1 MKKLLLFIFFLLSSC
16 SPTDKKESFDTKSF
30 FSNDM
35 SFEEFK
41 IKLDEYAKNSHYP
54 NLDN

>member
-1 MKKLLLFIFFLLSSC
+1 MKKFIFFILFLLSSC
-16 SPTDKKESFDTKSF
+16 SSTNKKESFDAKSF

-41 IKLDEYAKNSHYP
+41 NKLDEYAKNSHYP
-54 NLDN
+54 NLNN

>member
-1 MKKLLLFIFFLLSSC
+1 MKKLILIILFLLSSC
-16 SPTDKKESFDTKSF
+16 SSINEKKSFDAKSF

-35 SFEEFK
+35 NFEEFK
-41 IKLDEYAKNSHYP
+41 IKLDEYAKKSHYP

>member
-1 MKKLLLFIFFLLSSC
+1 MKKLIFFILFLLSSC
-16 SPTDKKESFDTKSF
+16 SSIDQKESFDAKSF

-41 IKLDEYAKNSHYP
+41 NKLDEYAKNSHYP
-54 NLDN
+54 NLNN

>member
-1 MKKLLLFIFFLLSSC
+1 MKKLIFILLFLLSSC
-16 SPTDKKESFDTKSF
+16 SSTDKKESFDAKSF

-54 NLDN
+54 DLDN

>member
-1 MKKLLLFIFFLLSSC
+1 MKKLILLIFFLLSSC

>member
-1 MKKLLLFIFFLLSSC
+1 MKKLIFFILFLLSSC
-16 SPTDKKESFDTKSF
+16 SSTDKKESLDAKLF

-54 NLDN
+54 NLNN

>member
-1 MKKLLLFIFFLLSSC
+1 MKKLIFFILLLLSSC
-16 SPTDKKESFDTKSF
+16 SSTDQNESFDAKSF

-35 SFEEFK
+35 SFEEFNN
-41 IKLDEYAKNSHYP
+41 KLDEYAKNSHYP